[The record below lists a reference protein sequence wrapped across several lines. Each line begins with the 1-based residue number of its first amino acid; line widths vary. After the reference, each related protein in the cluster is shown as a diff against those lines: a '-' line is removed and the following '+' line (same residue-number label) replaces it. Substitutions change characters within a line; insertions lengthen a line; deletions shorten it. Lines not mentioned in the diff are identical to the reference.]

1 MYRLGVARIFWLT
14 KPFGFLGR
22 FFFEKA
28 GIDMNTIDNQAS
40 TTADVLVIGFG
51 KAGKTIAMNRAEQGD
66 RVILVEQSP
75 KMYGGTCINIACIPT
90 KILAHDALQGAPYKD
105 AVERKN
111 KVVEKLREKNY
122 KSLADNDQ
130 VTIYKSEAIFRSDKE
145 VEVEVNGKKEILTAD
160 HVVINTGSV
169 SNIPP
174 MKGDIDSDKV
184 YTSTSLI
191 ERKELPEKLAI
202 VGGGYIGLEYASM
215 YRNFG
220 SEVTV
225 ITPEKNCC
233 LEKMQKLQKKW
244 RKNLKKKG

>member
-1 MYRLGVARIFWLT
+1 MLT
-14 KPFGFLGR
+14 YD
-22 FFFEKA
+22 A
-28 GIDMNTIDNQAS
+28 II
-40 TTADVLVIGFG
+40 IGFG
-51 KAGKTIAMNRAEQGD
+51 KAGKTIAGDLANRQWKVAMIEKD
-66 RVILVEQSP
+66 P
-75 KMYGGTCINIACIPT
+75 TMYGGTCINIACIPT